1 MVVTLRSRLVP
12 LLCAAAALLS
22 SGCDSGA
29 AAAGGPAAPTASGAS
44 LSLKEVSPTP
54 RALAKFRPDRTLGM
68 PGGWNTDGSGV
79 VGSGKD
85 LAFQVTPPAK
95 GASGGGASE
104 TWVVDS
110 GSGRVRRFPQIDPH
124 WAPSGIALGAGR
136 LLRVESRQLDGT
148 ACGEAAGATADC
160 FSWRLYDQSLS
171 SSSSKP
177 RLLARS
183 AHPGHQSRVPHPL
196 ADGRSFVWEQGT
208 AGKKFGLF
216 RWVPGTA
223 RPVRLLTRSSLGQLD
238 VDGGTLYLT
247 EGRLAAD
254 GAQSVRTTYRVD
266 TRQPVAARQVA
277 RFTGSGSFAVH
288 GGRIAYFPHSDEER
302 GRVRILTLDGKT
314 APVDVGAPLRG
325 FYTVD
330 WISGD
335 RLVTWAISGYALT
348 DLKHPRTSAVFSP
361 DAVGLGVPRTSGNTL
376 YVVYD
381 PYQFAQSRGAK
392 PTVVA
397 WRHFPS

>member
-1 MVVTLRSRLVP
+1 
-12 LLCAAAALLS
+12 
-22 SGCDSGA
+22 
-29 AAAGGPAAPTASGAS
+29 
-44 LSLKEVSPTP
+44 
-54 RALAKFRPDRTLGM
+54 M
-68 PGGWNTDGSGV
+68 PSGWNTDGSGV

-85 LAFQVTPPAK
+85 LAFLAVPPAK

-110 GSGRVRRFPQIDPH
+110 GSGRVRRFPQIDSH
-124 WAPSGIALGAGR
+124 WAPGSVALGAGQ

-148 ACGEAAGATADC
+148 ACGEAAGTTSDC
-160 FSWRLYDQSLS
+160 FSWRLYAQPLS

-183 AHPGHQSRVPHPL
+183 AHPGHQSRVPRPL

-208 AGKKFGLF
+208 DGGKFGLF
-216 RWVPGTA
+216 RWTPGA
-223 RPVRLLTRSSLGQLD
+223 AKAVRLLTRSSLGQLD

-254 GAQSVRTTYRVD
+254 GARSIRTTYRVG
-266 TRQPVAARQVA
+266 TGRPAGARQVA
-277 RFTGSGSFAVH
+277 RFTGSGSFAIR
-288 GGRIAYFPHSDEER
+288 GGRVAYFPRSDDER
-302 GRVRILTLDGKT
+302 GRIRVLTLDGRT
-314 APVDVGAPLRG
+314 APVEVGAPLHG

-330 WISGD
+330 WISGN
-335 RLVTWAISGYALT
+335 RLVTWAISGYALA
-348 DLKHPRTSAVFSP
+348 DLRHPRTSTAFSP
-361 DAVGLGVPRTSGNTL
+361 DAVGLGVPRTSGNSL

-381 PYQFAQSRGAK
+381 PYEFAQSRGTK
-392 PTVVA
+392 PTVLA